1 MPASQFTKAARG
13 PTRNLV
19 EEHQQHDRNPFTDIA
34 NRVETGDAT
43 HRSAHSKSRVYLPDV
58 TGLTSAVES
67 PAKAGGGYNAYPAE
81 DRPRD
86 SEGAYISFGPTI
98 YSL

>member
-1 MPASQFTKAARG
+1 M
-13 PTRNLV
+13 

-98 YSL
+98 HSL